1 MDLMLNKIGVYGLY
15 SKVVP
20 ETVKVVPETVKVV
33 PETVKVVPGH
43 LGHRGR
49 GLSMFLPK
57 HYYI

>member
-33 PETVKVVPGH
+33 PGH

-49 GLSMFLPK
+49 GLSMFLLK